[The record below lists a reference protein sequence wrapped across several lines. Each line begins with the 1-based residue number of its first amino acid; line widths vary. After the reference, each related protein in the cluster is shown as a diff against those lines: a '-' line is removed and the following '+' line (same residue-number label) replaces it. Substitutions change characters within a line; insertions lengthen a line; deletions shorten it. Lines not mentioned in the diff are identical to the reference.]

1 VSSSSDSLADSVN
14 ESESSVSTPLID
26 SSVSPSD
33 QEDSLISS
41 TPGMSSELIE
51 SFEFKL
57 TEDVGSELVL
67 FSIEA
72 ANGWTSFL
80 SKLRRQNDQTFWS
93 VLSL

>member
-1 VSSSSDSLADSVN
+1 
-14 ESESSVSTPLID
+14 
-26 SSVSPSD
+26 
-33 QEDSLISS
+33 
-41 TPGMSSELIE
+41 MSSELIE